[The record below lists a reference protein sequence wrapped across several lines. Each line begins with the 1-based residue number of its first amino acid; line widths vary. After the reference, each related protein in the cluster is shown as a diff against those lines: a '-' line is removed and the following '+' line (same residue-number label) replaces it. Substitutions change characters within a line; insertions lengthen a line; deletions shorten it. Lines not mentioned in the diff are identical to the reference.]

1 MNGSVAPCR
10 IKAVRWEAE
19 RSMKD
24 SKRRLI
30 YLAVYLAYTSI
41 YISRIN
47 LSVANP
53 SLTDLG
59 VFDAAGY
66 GVIGGLFSTIYAVG
80 RLVNGA
86 FSDKAPPW
94 LMLSVGLGFAGLSN
108 ILIGFLPT
116 YMAILLLWS
125 VNAYAQSMLWS
136 SVLAT
141 VSGIYDERRR
151 KSRASLMV
159 TAVATGNVAAILLGA
174 WLITKLGVEFAFI
187 VPGALNIVLG
197 LAVALLTRRIP
208 AGESGAKSS
217 HISILSLFSRRD
229 MLVMCAVSV
238 LHGIMKENVGVWMV
252 AYVSSEFGVDLSESS
267 YYILLIPLIG
277 LAARL
282 VYPFALRACREKEN
296 RVSIIG
302 FLICTAASVLLLFP
316 TLGIGAAVPA
326 LGLVYAST
334 SMVNTSITTIY
345 PMSYLKTGN
354 VASVS
359 GVLDFASYFG
369 AGISGMVYGVVIN
382 EFGYAPMYVSWVAFS
397 VISILLLMI
406 VNKMRKAEQR

>member
-1 MNGSVAPCR
+1 
-10 IKAVRWEAE
+10 
-19 RSMKD
+19 MKD
-24 SKRRLI
+24 GRRRLI
-30 YLAVYLAYTSI
+30 YLVVYIAYTSI
-41 YISRIN
+41 YVSRIN

-53 SLTDLG
+53 ALTQLG

-66 GVIGGLFSTIYAVG
+66 GIIGGLFSTIYAIG

-86 FSDKAPPW
+86 ASDRTPPW
-94 LMLSVGLGFAGLSN
+94 VMLSIGLGFAGLSN
-108 ILIGFLPT
+108 ILIGLLPT
-116 YMAILLLWS
+116 YIAILLLWS

-141 VSGIYDERRR
+141 VSGIYDEKKR

-174 WLITKLGVEFAFI
+174 WLITLLGVEFAFI
-187 VPGALNIVLG
+187 IPGALNIVLG
-197 LAVALLTRRIP
+197 LVVAVLTRKIP
-208 AGESGAKSS
+208 ASDAGAKKK
-217 HISILSLFSRRD
+217 HISLLSLFSRRD

-238 LHGIMKENVGVWMV
+238 LHGIMKENVSVWMV
-252 AYVSSEFGVDLSESS
+252 AYIATEFGVDLSVSS

-282 VYPFALRACREKEN
+282 LYPIALRTCREREN
-296 RVSIIG
+296 RVSVIG
-302 FLICTAASVLLLFP
+302 FVICAAASMLLLFP
-316 TLGIGAAVPA
+316 VLGIGSAVVS

-345 PMSYLKTGN
+345 PMSYLDSGN

-369 AGISGMVYGVVIN
+369 AGVSGMIYGVVIKS
-382 EFGYAPMYVSWVAFS
+382 FGYEPMFISWAVFS
-397 VISILLLMI
+397 VVSIVLLMI
-406 VNKMRKAEQR
+406 VNKMRKAERA